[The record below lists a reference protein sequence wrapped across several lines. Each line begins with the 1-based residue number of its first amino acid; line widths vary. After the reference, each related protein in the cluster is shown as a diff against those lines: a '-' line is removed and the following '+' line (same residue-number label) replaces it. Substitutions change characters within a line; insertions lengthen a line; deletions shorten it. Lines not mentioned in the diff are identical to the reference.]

1 MSKEPQSGLLVCFE
15 ALDRLIAAQP
25 VKSRFVGLSLSK
37 LTASIVSEEAGY
49 DRGYLKRSRAA
60 HLPLLARIDA
70 LRMSASKTKTS
81 SSESTLQSLKK
92 KVQNLEQ
99 QLIETSYQRDR
110 ALAQNLKLWERM
122 RVLEQSKS
130 GRIVALGGPKRGTTN
145 R

>member
-1 MSKEPQSGLLVCFE
+1 
-15 ALDRLIAAQP
+15 
-25 VKSRFVGLSLSK
+25 
-37 LTASIVSEEAGY
+37 
-49 DRGYLKRSRAA
+49 
-60 HLPLLARIDA
+60 
-70 LRMSASKTKTS
+70 MSASKTKTS